1 MTVVSSLAKTLNF
14 HILLEPTETGQI
26 AASIA
31 ELVNCRVEANT
42 RQEALVSIQKLVQ
55 ERLSQVEVLP
65 LDIALEEPSP
75 ENPWTEFI
83 GMFEEDEDFAEIS
96 AQMRT
101 EREQDTD
108 LV

>member
-1 MTVVSSLAKTLNF
+1 M
-14 HILLEPTETGQI
+14 
-26 AASIA
+26 
-31 ELVNCRVEANT
+31 EANT

-55 ERLSQVEVLP
+55 QRLSQVEVLP
-65 LDIALEEPSP
+65 LDIAIEESSQ